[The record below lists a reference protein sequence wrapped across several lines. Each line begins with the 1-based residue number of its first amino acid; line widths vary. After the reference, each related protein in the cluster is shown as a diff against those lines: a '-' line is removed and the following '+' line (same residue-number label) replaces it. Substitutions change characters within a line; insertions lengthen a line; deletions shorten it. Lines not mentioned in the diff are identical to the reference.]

1 MRKGTRHKRRTS
13 CWRSI
18 GESLEIPTFYRDLLT
33 GIATR
38 GTERR
43 LQISTKMQARRR
55 AIGTAT
61 ERENE
66 QCQMF
71 VSIFSDAPAH
81 VKEKISSPRS
91 SENNA
96 EQGGM
101 EPSNDRQLAPGN
113 DGRACRSLLIP
124 RKTEMRRASREDP
137 SRPAVPVEEA
147 VPGDERRR
155 DRVVHAI
162 ERQRPHRR
170 ERQRQDALIAGRDV

>member
-101 EPSNDRQLAPGN
+101 EPSNERQLAPGN

-124 RKTEMRRASREDP
+124 RKTECGEPRAKTRHARPCRSRKRYQAMNAAATALWRASE
-137 SRPAVPVEEA
+137 
-147 VPGDERRR
+147 G
-155 DRVVHAI
+155 
-162 ERQRPHRR
+162 
-170 ERQRQDALIAGRDV
+170 